1 MTNDAVQR
9 ALAAMAARRALL
21 VGDLMLD
28 AYLYGETVRVSRE
41 APVLVVRKERT
52 EARLGGAANTA
63 ANLQALGVQTEVVG
77 VAGQD
82 EAGQQ
87 LVHMLRAGGSGVAG
101 VQRPARTT
109 PVKTRVLAGAVGT
122 SKQQVL
128 RLDDEPQAPLDAAV
142 HAALA
147 AEVAHRAAG
156 VDVVVVS
163 DYGGGAL
170 SDGLVRVLQELVRSG
185 MPVCVDSRYQLRRFA
200 GMTALT
206 PNLPEAE
213 AAVGFCIDGPAD
225 LLRAGEQLRRGLECE
240 ALLITQGQGGMTLF
254 ENGQAS
260 RHVGIVG
267 AKEVTDVTGAGDTV
281 IATLS
286 AALAAGIGVY
296 NGMLLA
302 NCAAGVVVGKTG
314 AACASPA
321 EIATAA
327 KRGALEMQPWP

>member
-1 MTNDAVQR
+1 
-9 ALAAMAARRALL
+9 MAARRALL

-28 AYLYGETVRVSRE
+28 AYLYGETLRVSRE

-82 EAGQQ
+82 ASGQE
-87 LVHMLRAGGSGVAG
+87 LVQMLRAVGSGVQG
-101 VQRPARTT
+101 VLRPARTT

-128 RLDDEPQAPLDAAV
+128 RLDDEPRVPLEPSLQQ
-142 HAALA
+142 ALA
-147 AEVAHRAAG
+147 AEVERRAAA

-163 DYGGGAL
+163 DYGGGCISDAL
-170 SDGLVRVLQELVRSG
+170 LQVLQRLVREGQR
-185 MPVCVDSRYQLRRFA
+185 VCVDSRYQLCRFA

-213 AAVGFCIDGPAD
+213 AAVGFAIASAAELQRAGGR
-225 LLRAGEQLRRGLECE
+225 LLRSLECE
-240 ALLITQGQGGMTLF
+240 AVLITQGQGGMTLF
-254 ENGQAS
+254 DHQHAPQ
-260 RHVGIVG
+260 HVGIVG

-281 IATLS
+281 VATLS
-286 AALAAGIGVY
+286 AALAAGLGFY

-302 NCAAGVVVGKTG
+302 NCAAGVVVGKAG
-314 AACASPA
+314 AASAAPQ
-321 EIATAA
+321 EIAVAA
-327 KRGALEMQPWP
+327 ARGAVELQPWP